1 MWLLL
6 SSVPLRDSN
15 PDVCRR
21 GWGGSVVAPEILHS
35 LPRLVFGIERAI
47 GGDVSRVGL
56 RYLAYRVVARP
67 VLVVCLRG
75 DEISALEQCGLD
87 PRVEELHCPPVE
99 EVATG
104 GLVLGFEVCDIAVH
118 DVFLSV
124 VVVDTSVSVVVDVV
138 NSPGREPVIAR

>member
-1 MWLLL
+1 RLRDSGLVTDLRRDL
-6 SSVPLRDSN
+6 SSVLNYTSALQVANSCGVHCSVLSVVVALCVPLRDLN
-15 PDVCRR
+15 PDVCHC

-35 LPRLVFGIERAI
+35 LPRLVFGIERAM

-104 GLVLGFEVCDIAVH
+104 G
-118 DVFLSV
+118 
-124 VVVDTSVSVVVDVV
+124 
-138 NSPGREPVIAR
+138 